1 MLQKDLYKQMQKKIY
16 KKLTFILINNIFTI
30 QQLSPS

>member
-1 MLQKDLYKQMQKKIY
+1 MLQKDLYKQMQKKVY
-16 KKLTFILINNIFTI
+16 KKLTFILINIFTI